1 MKNKKSNIK
10 DVAKKAGISATT
22 VSAYLN
28 KSAPVNVKT
37 AKRIKEAIEELNYK
51 PNLIARSLKQ
61 KRSKT
66 LGFVFPDIENPFFIR
81 LIKKAEE
88 IAYNRGYNVTLCI
101 SENNAEKEKKYL
113 EMLKG
118 KLVDGYIVIPTSS
131 IRSEEYSL
139 LLDGENVVFIDR
151 YSHIK
156 NEVCVKLDNV
166 LGSKLA
172 IKYLISLGHKRI
184 GIVNIP
190 LEITPG
196 IERFEGY
203 KITLKENKI
212 KFDPDLV
219 KFADYSIKGS
229 YQKTKEL
236 LALDEKPTAI
246 FSTGIMTSVG
256 ALKYLRESNIN
267 IPDEISFISF
277 DDLYDYS
284 ELLRFKPTI
293 IKQPVEKI
301 AESAIGILLKKIA
314 NKKIKNRNIIIEPE
328 ILIESSCMEVNESTP
343 ITANKIQ

>member
-1 MKNKKSNIK
+1 MLNKKSNIR

-28 KSAPVNVKT
+28 KSAPVNVNT
-37 AKRIKEAIEELNYK
+37 AKRIKIAIEELNYK

-61 KRSKT
+61 KKSKT

-88 IAYNRGYNVTLCI
+88 LAYSKGYNVILCI
-101 SENNAEKEKKYL
+101 TENETEKEKNYL

-118 KLVDGYIVIPTSS
+118 KLVDGYIIIPTSS
-131 IRSEEYSL
+131 ERSEEYSL

-151 YSHIK
+151 YSNIN
-156 NEVCVKLDNV
+156 NEVCVKLDNI

-172 IKYLISLGHKRI
+172 IEYLISLGHRKI

-196 IERFEGY
+196 AERFEGY
-203 KITLKENKI
+203 KIALKENKI
-212 KFDPDLV
+212 KFDSDLV
-219 KFADYSIKGS
+219 KFADYSIEGS

-246 FSTGIMTSVG
+246 FSTGILTSVG

-293 IKQPVEKI
+293 IKQPLEKI
-301 AESAIGILLKKIA
+301 AESAIDILLKKI
-314 NKKIKNRNIIIEPE
+314 NGFNLNNRSIIIEPE
-328 ILIESSCMEVNESTP
+328 LLIRDSC
-343 ITANKIQ
+343 IKIN

>member
-1 MKNKKSNIK
+1 MNKKKSNIK

-61 KRSKT
+61 KKSKT

-81 LIKKAEE
+81 LIKRAEE
-88 IAYNRGYNVTLCI
+88 LAYGKGYNVILCI
-101 SENNAEKEKKYL
+101 TENETEKEKNYL

-131 IRSEEYSL
+131 ERSEEYSL
-139 LLDGENVVFIDR
+139 LLDGENVVFVDR
-151 YSHIK
+151 YSNIN
-156 NEVCVKLDNV
+156 NEVCVKLDNI

-172 IKYLISLGHKRI
+172 IEYLISLGHRKI

-196 IERFEGY
+196 VERFEGY
-203 KITLKENKI
+203 KVALKENKI

-219 KFADYSIKGS
+219 KFADYSIKSS

-256 ALKYLRESNIN
+256 VLKYLRESNIN

-293 IKQPVEKI
+293 IKQPLEKI
-301 AESAIGILLKKIA
+301 AESAIDILLKKI
-314 NKKIKNRNIIIEPE
+314 NGYNVNNSSIIIEPE
-328 ILIESSCMEVNESTP
+328 LLIKDSCMEIN
-343 ITANKIQ
+343 